1 MKVLKL
7 LREEIEFETGID
19 LVRQSRKREN
29 VYTRAIYFRIA
40 KDLTNASLASIGR
53 TVKRDHATVIH
64 GLKIFDNIITVY
76 EEDLMELYKKIN
88 LKYNKKEVGRYNDPL
103 DHFREQIHDLEEK
116 YESVVTEYKK
126 KYESVAT
133 EYKKVVTNNA
143 FMKAV
148 LKRKGY
154 NYQFLKEEAK
164 TLEEM

>member
-88 LKYNKKEVGRYNDPL
+88 LKYNKKEIGRYNDPL
-103 DHFREQIHDLEEK
+103 DHFREQIHDLEE
-116 YESVVTEYKK
+116 